1 MSHDRSV
8 ISRALRSD
16 LPWLLAGVVLTQLA
30 DLVTFIAAVGHTGI
44 EAEQNLLARA
54 LFLRVGDAGPVLLK
68 VAAVL
73 TLVLLMRRVA
83 LRFPRLAAPAGW
95 LAICLGMLGV
105 ASNVVFGLLG

>member
-1 MSHDRSV
+1 MTTRAIRSE
-8 ISRALRSD
+8 
-16 LPWLLAGVVLTQLA
+16 LPLLLAGVVLSQVA

-73 TLVLLMRRVA
+73 ALVLLVRRVA
-83 LRFPRLAAPAGW
+83 LRFPRLAAPAAW
-95 LAICLGMLGV
+95 LAIGLGMLGF